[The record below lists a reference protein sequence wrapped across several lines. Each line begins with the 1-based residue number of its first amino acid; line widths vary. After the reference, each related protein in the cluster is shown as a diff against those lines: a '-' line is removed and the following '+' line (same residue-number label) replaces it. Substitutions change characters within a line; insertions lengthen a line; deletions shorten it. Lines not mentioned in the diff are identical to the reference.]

1 MAKKSNNNLIIGIG
15 AAVVVVLV
23 AVGVIIGINAGK
35 GGGESGGG
43 DSDNGSNTS
52 QNTGGLSKSDLA
64 NIDVYV
70 PYGDYDGMQTL
81 SKDIQNGYATG
92 KVVKIDGLVS
102 KPMSSYS
109 IVQASSD
116 GTKKIG
122 TQFIIEGGSESNY
135 PKDGDRVEIVGKVV
149 ENSPLVF
156 IIKTLPEY
164 VTAK

>member
-35 GGGESGGG
+35 GGGESGGDG
-43 DSDNGSNTS
+43 GGSS
-52 QNTGGLSKSDLA
+52 QTTGGLSKSDLA

-122 TQFIIEGGSESNY
+122 TQFIIEGGSESDY
-135 PKDGDRVEIVGKVV
+135 PKDVDRVEIVGKVV
-149 ENSPLVF
+149 ENTPLVF
-156 IIKTLPEY
+156 VIKTLPEY

>member
-35 GGGESGGG
+35 GGGESGGDG
-43 DSDNGSNTS
+43 GGSS
-52 QNTGGLSKSDLA
+52 QTTGGLSKSDLA

-122 TQFIIEGGSESNY
+122 TQFIIEGGSESDY

-149 ENSPLVF
+149 ENTPLVF
-156 IIKTLPEY
+156 VIKTLPEY